1 LTGVDKYVKQIV
13 SGICVD
19 LTPFFAV
26 FALPFALF
34 ALLVFAIL
42 DLCGALA
49 DMKQPADNDG
59 QIARGVSG
67 RATGDSGSA
76 KTSGSAKW

>member
-1 LTGVDKYVKQIV
+1 VDKYAKQIV

-34 ALLVFAIL
+34 ALLIFAIL
-42 DLCGALA
+42 DLYGALPELA
-49 DMKQPADNDG
+49 H
-59 QIARGVSG
+59 
-67 RATGDSGSA
+67 
-76 KTSGSAKW
+76 